1 MSELSL
7 EVLFAILE
15 NVEVKDLLRF
25 SSLCTQYRD
34 VCKSKTLWVKIFN
47 GHGLVILRKSK
58 SLGSWVANFYNS
70 LIAMRMADRFI
81 NQRDVFAV
89 RPINLR
95 SIKDVSIIHIP
106 GATDKSELQ
115 KCMFL
120 SSFVEK
126 VEEYSNQDILEN
138 IQTRRNIFSASNI
151 KLYLTRKDD
160 IYVMSIS
167 ERSYVQTSRDKTCRI
182 QTKPGANSLSSLQ
195 TSVPFS
201 TQSITGERFTK

>member
-70 LIAMRMADRFI
+70 LIAIRMVNEFTARPIF
-81 NQRDVFAV
+81 VMA
-89 RPINLR
+89 PINLK
-95 SIKDVSIIHIP
+95 SIRDVSIIHVP
-106 GATDKSELQ
+106 GVTNKDELQ
-115 KCMFL
+115 KYLFL
-120 SSFVEK
+120 SSFVDK
-126 VEEYSNQDILEN
+126 YQYCDTNILGDIDTERCVCDG
-138 IQTRRNIFSASNI
+138 QYV
-151 KLYLTRKDD
+151 KLYLMREGDT
-160 IYVMSIS
+160 YLMSIS
-167 ERSYVQTSRDKTCRI
+167 ETDRWSESPDKEYAKYRLSEEQARFLLYRLTCHFLLR
-182 QTKPGANSLSSLQ
+182 A
-195 TSVPFS
+195 
-201 TQSITGERFTK
+201 

>member
-25 SSLCTQYRD
+25 SFLCTQYRD

-81 NQRDVFAV
+81 NQRYIFAV
-89 RPINLR
+89 GPVNLR
-95 SIKDVSIIHIP
+95 SVKDVSIIHIP
-106 GATDKSELQ
+106 GVTDKSELQ

-120 SSFVEK
+120 SSFVNK
-126 VEEYSNQDILEN
+126 VEEYSNPDILEN
-138 IQTRRNIFSASNI
+138 IQTRRNIFSASTI
-151 KLYLTRKDD
+151 KLYLTRQDD

-167 ERSYVQTSRDKTCRI
+167 ERDLMSKHQEIKYAKYKLNQEQIRFLLYKLACH
-182 QTKPGANSLSSLQ
+182 SLL
-195 TSVPFS
+195 
-201 TQSITGERFTK
+201 RA

>member
-1 MSELSL
+1 MMDSPSL
-7 EVLFAILE
+7 EVVFAILE

-47 GHGLVILRKSK
+47 GHGLVLLKKSK
-58 SLGSWVANFYNS
+58 SLGSWVANFCNS

-138 IQTRRNIFSASNI
+138 IQTRRVFLDASII
-151 KLYLTRKDD
+151 KLYLTREDD

-167 ERSYVQTSRDKTCRI
+167 ERDLRSKSQEIKHAKYKLNQEQIRFLLYKLACH
-182 QTKPGANSLSSLQ
+182 SLL
-195 TSVPFS
+195 
-201 TQSITGERFTK
+201 RA